1 MLTRIIILSLIIT
14 AVHVTTWEG
23 MIFHR
28 PAEWLG
34 EWLDR
39 WHIGVLRKPLWECN
53 ICMGGIWTL
62 VLDPV
67 LFGWSWWVLV
77 DMLCVIGLNTLIAA
91 ALSRL
96 EK

>member
-14 AVHVTTWEG
+14 AVHATTWDG

-28 PAEWLG
+28 PAELLG
-34 EWLDR
+34 ELLDR
-39 WHIGVLRKPLWECN
+39 FHATFLRKPLWECN

-62 VLDPV
+62 VLDPL

-77 DMLCVIGLNTLIAA
+77 DMLCVIGLNTLIAS

>member
-28 PAEWLG
+28 PADWIG

-62 VLDPV
+62 FLDPV

-77 DMLCVIGLNTLIAA
+77 DMLCVIGLNTLIAS

>member
-28 PAEWLG
+28 PAEWIG
-34 EWLDR
+34 ELLDR
-39 WHIGVLRKPLWECN
+39 WHLGVLRKPLWECN

-62 VLDPV
+62 ALDPV

-91 ALSRL
+91 ELSRL